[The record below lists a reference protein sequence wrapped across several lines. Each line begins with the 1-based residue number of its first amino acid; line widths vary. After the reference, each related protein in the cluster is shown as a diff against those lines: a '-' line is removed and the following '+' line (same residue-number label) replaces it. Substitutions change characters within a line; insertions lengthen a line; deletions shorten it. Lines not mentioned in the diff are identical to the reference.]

1 MKSVLVI
8 GMGRMGRHLAHKML
22 ELGND
27 VMIVDKDE
35 AKIEELAPH
44 FTDSLIGDCR
54 NEAVIR
60 SLGVSSFDICFV
72 AIGED
77 FQSSLEITSLLK
89 ELGAKFVVSKANR
102 DRQEKFLKSIGA
114 DEVIY
119 AEKEIAEKLAVRH
132 NAKNIF
138 DYIQLT
144 PEYSIYEINVLPE
157 WIGHSLMS
165 LNVRRKY
172 QVNIIAIKHG
182 SVLQPTPDPEYKFK
196 EGDHIVIIGK
206 SSDVFKLTAR
216 S

>member
-8 GMGRMGRHLAHKML
+8 GMGRMGRHLAFKML

-27 VMIVDKDE
+27 VMIVDSNEK
-35 AKIEELAPH
+35 KIEELAPV

-54 NEAVIR
+54 NEAVVR
-60 SLGVSSFDICFV
+60 SLGVSNFDICFV

-102 DRQEKFLKSIGA
+102 DRQEKFLLSIGA

-119 AEKEIAEKLAVRH
+119 AEKEIAEKLAIRH
-132 NAKNIF
+132 NSNNIF
-138 DYIQLT
+138 DYIELT
-144 PEYSIYEINVLPE
+144 PEYAIYEIEVRHD

-165 LNVRRKY
+165 LNVRRKHN
-172 QVNIIAIKHG
+172 VNIIAIKHQNI
-182 SVLQPTPDPEYKFK
+182 LQPTPDPEYKFK
-196 EGDHIVIIGK
+196 EGDHIVVIGK
-206 SSDVFKLTAR
+206 SSDVFKLTAKQ
-216 S
+216 